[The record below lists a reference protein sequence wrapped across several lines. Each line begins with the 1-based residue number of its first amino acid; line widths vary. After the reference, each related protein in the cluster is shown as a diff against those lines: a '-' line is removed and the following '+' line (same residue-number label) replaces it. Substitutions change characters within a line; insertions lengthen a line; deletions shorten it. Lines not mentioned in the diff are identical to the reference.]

1 MSKQTTGE
9 GERTPLSHGNLA
21 SIAIIGIFKVNSSGI
36 GVFSKFFLHVN
47 LNRKECKFMTIR
59 LHSGNYM
66 TLLLNV
72 G

>member
-1 MSKQTTGE
+1 ME
-9 GERTPLSHGNLA
+9 NLPLSHGNFA
-21 SIAIIGIFKVNSSGI
+21 PTAIIGIFKINSSGI

-47 LNRKECKFMTIR
+47 LNRKECKYMTIR

-66 TLLLNV
+66 TLLLNT